1 MADITGYT
9 AAMLRSELDRL
20 AAQHRMST
28 AQIGRALVL
37 TGNRADANAWRQFA
51 IALLRAAGV
60 AGIGAGAIFFVAANW
75 QDYGVMGRFLLLQVG
90 FVAAIGVALWWPPTA
105 DADTARY
112 SIGAPALILATLLC
126 GGLLA
131 LFGQT
136 YQTGADVYELF
147 FIWALL
153 TLPFAVAAMSGALW
167 ALWWCVL
174 NIALALYCGW
184 SGPADVAWAFFD
196 RWGLNKSAA
205 LMMPFAIDLGGAMV
219 VYALANIAT
228 TNATVARVA
237 HAAPAWLARMLL
249 ALAFAFGTS
258 ACVSVIA
265 PDIFSF
271 HGHRKMAMNTGV
283 LAAFLLASIG
293 VIIFTL
299 KQRRDVFP
307 LAIVAGSFIVIS
319 TAFIIKFVSRP
330 DIGTAILIA
339 AWLIGTSTATAFVL
353 MRYVRE
359 WRTGGATHAGLST

>member
-1 MADITGYT
+1 
-9 AAMLRSELDRL
+9 MLRSELDRL
-20 AAQHRMST
+20 ATQHQMST
-28 AQIGRALVL
+28 AQIERALAL

-51 IALLRAAGV
+51 ISLLQAAGV

-90 FVAAIGVALWWPPTA
+90 FVAAVGIALWWPPTA
-105 DADTARY
+105 DADTAKY
-112 SIGAPALILATLLC
+112 AIGAPALVLATLLC

-147 FIWALL
+147 FVWALL
-153 TLPFAVAAMSGALW
+153 ALPFALAAMSGALW

-184 SGPADVAWAFFD
+184 SVPADVAWAFFD

-219 VYALANIAT
+219 VYALADIAAANAT
-228 TNATVARVA
+228 TNAAIARVA
-237 HAAPAWLARMLL
+237 HAAPTWLARMLL
-249 ALAFAFGTS
+249 AFAFAFGTS

-283 LAAFLLASIG
+283 LAAFFLASIG

-319 TAFIIKFVSRP
+319 TAFIVKFVSRP
-330 DIGTAILIA
+330 DIGTAIVIA
-339 AWLIGTSTATAFVL
+339 AWLIGTSTAAAFVL

-359 WRTGGATHAGLST
+359 WRTGDVAHAKAGA

>member
-1 MADITGYT
+1 
-9 AAMLRSELDRL
+9 MLRSELDRL
-20 AAQHRMST
+20 AAQHRLST
-28 AQIGRALVL
+28 AQIRRALAL
-37 TGNRADANAWRQFA
+37 TGNHPDANAWRQFA

-90 FVAAIGVALWWPPTA
+90 FVVSVGVALWRPPA
-105 DADTARY
+105 SDEDAAK
-112 SIGAPALILATLLC
+112 LFC
-126 GGLLA
+126 GGLFA

-153 TLPFAVAAMSGALW
+153 TLPFAIAAMSGALW
-167 ALWWCVL
+167 ATWWCVL

-184 SGPADVAWAFFD
+184 SGPTDLAWAFFD

-205 LMMPFAIDLGGAMV
+205 LMMPFAVDLGGAMV
-219 VYALANIAT
+219 VYALADIAA
-228 TNATVARVA
+228 TNSTIARFA
-237 HAAPAWLARMLL
+237 QAAPAWLARMLL
-249 ALAFAFGTS
+249 VFAFVFGTS
-258 ACVSVIA
+258 ACVFVIA
-265 PDIFSF
+265 PDLFSF
-271 HGHRKMAMNTGV
+271 HGHRKAAMNTGV
-283 LAAFLLASIG
+283 LAAFFLASIG

-307 LAIVAGSFIVIS
+307 LAIVAGSFILIS
-319 TAFIIKFVSRP
+319 TVFIVKSIARP

-339 AWLIGTSTATAFVL
+339 AWLIGTSTAAAFVL

-359 WRTGGATHAGLST
+359 WRTSGTARAGLNT